1 MVVYLD
7 TDGCVISA
15 EEFWRLVEHIT
26 MEGDQLTVE
35 RGVGR
40 DVTLATQAPAAAF
53 PGPAADR
60 GFAGWRPGH
69 KALG

>member
-40 DVTLATQAPAAAF
+40 DVTLATQAPAAELLGSASNV
-53 PGPAADR
+53 
-60 GFAGWRPGH
+60 GFTGWRTSDP
-69 KALG
+69 ALG

>member
-1 MVVYLD
+1 MVMYLD
-7 TDGCVISA
+7 TDGGVISA
-15 EEFWRLVEHIT
+15 EEFWRLVERIT
-26 MEGDQLTVE
+26 MEGSSHTIE

-40 DVTLATQAPAAAF
+40 DITLASAPPAAAF